1 MVLLIGLINSD
12 QIDIAKRGDDYE
24 AGPYYVNISE
34 GDTSASLCIN
44 ITDNNDLENDK
55 FFTLIINRTELH
67 PEINAVNN
75 VSTNVSILDD
85 KCKNINN
92 ER

>member
-1 MVLLIGLINSD
+1 MVLLIGLINFD

-34 GDTSASLCIN
+34 GDTVASLCIN
-44 ITDNNDLENDK
+44 ITDNNELQDDDK
-55 FFTLIINRTELH
+55 FFTLTINTTELH
-67 PEINAVNN
+67 PEIIPKNHSAN
-75 VSTNVSILDD
+75 VTILDD